1 MKVALARLALLA
13 VALWQTAALA
23 ADGMRFTAVEVYL
36 DSTAPVAAWQFEF
49 RNRLGGMKVVGVE
62 NGENA
67 AFHGTPYYDRE
78 AVRVGTADRIVVA
91 DYSLAEPGHLPS
103 GRTRIATLHVVLDGP
118 DRPEFELDL
127 VTAVGP
133 DGQPV
138 DAALEIAS
146 MTGNER

>member
-1 MKVALARLALLA
+1 MRSAPAGLLVLA
-13 VALWQTAALA
+13 VALWQTTALA
-23 ADGMRFTAVEVYL
+23 ADGTRFAAVEVYL

-49 RNRLGGMKVVGVE
+49 RNRRGGMKVVGVE

-78 AVRVGTADRIVVA
+78 AVRLGTADRIVVA
-91 DYSLAEPGHLPS
+91 DYSVVERRHLPS

-118 DRPEFELDL
+118 YRPEFELDL

-146 MTGNER
+146 MTGSER